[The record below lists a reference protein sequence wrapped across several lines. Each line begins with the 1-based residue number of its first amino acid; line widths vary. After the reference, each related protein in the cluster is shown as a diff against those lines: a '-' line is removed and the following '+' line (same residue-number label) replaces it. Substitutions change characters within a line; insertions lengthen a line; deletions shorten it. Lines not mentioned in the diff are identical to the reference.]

1 MEYTVDA
8 TGKKLGRLA
17 TEVATILMGKNTPS
31 YERNIAPK
39 VKVTVVNASKISIP
53 EKKLREKEYERY
65 SGYPGG
71 LKFRTMEKEIEVGG
85 YKRVIEYA
93 VYGMLPGNKL
103 RPVMMKNL
111 AIND

>member
-1 MEYTVDA
+1 MEYTIDA

-17 TEVATILMGKNTPS
+17 TEVATILMGKNDAS
-31 YERNIAPK
+31 FERHVAPK
-39 VKVTVVNASKISIP
+39 VKVTVINGAKMAIP
-53 EKKLREKEYERY
+53 AKKLREKEYERY

-85 YKRVIEYA
+85 YKRVVEYA

-111 AIND
+111 TVTE